1 MKKFLVLV
9 LAVTFLSC
17 KSKQALVAS
26 ETVEGTKSSK
36 DIAEGHYKNI
46 QDFKT
51 LQIRSKV
58 DYKGGGESLSLDA
71 DVRIKKGEM
80 IIVSISVLGFPV
92 AKGQVT
98 PKGVSYYNKME
109 KEYFEGNFEGL
120 TELLKID
127 ADLNYEKVENMLLG
141 KAMNNLK
148 EGSYK
153 VAVQEGLFRLLGN
166 GKSGILNEFLLDG
179 NYLLKQQKISEGGN
193 FPRHL
198 SIAYP
203 AYYDSAGH
211 GKYPTNVNIEAQ
223 DDTKVNIDVEYK
235 SLDFNKEGLK
245 FSYSIPEGLD
255 KITID

>member
-26 ETVEGTKSSK
+26 ETVEDTKSSK

-109 KEYFEGNFEGL
+109 I
-120 TELLKID
+120 LK
-127 ADLNYEKVENMLLG
+127 DLPNY
-141 KAMNNLK
+141 
-148 EGSYK
+148 
-153 VAVQEGLFRLLGN
+153 
-166 GKSGILNEFLLDG
+166 
-179 NYLLKQQKISEGGN
+179 
-193 FPRHL
+193 
-198 SIAYP
+198 
-203 AYYDSAGH
+203 
-211 GKYPTNVNIEAQ
+211 
-223 DDTKVNIDVEYK
+223 
-235 SLDFNKEGLK
+235 
-245 FSYSIPEGLD
+245 
-255 KITID
+255 